1 MIYLKLD
8 KNKTLTYNQQDE
20 LYEGESYTNEFSIL
34 LPNEI
39 NGIEIEKYTM
49 LFYLKKDNNEGD
61 AIRFSKD
68 ENLVILDNIHI
79 SNTNYITVWLVGQY
93 NKNNFSSN
101 ELKFRVHR
109 KANIIDPPSPP
120 YVTYFEQMKQDL
132 ENMKI
137 PTKVSELENDLGF
150 IALGNT
156 SEGNKIILDGGTAL

>member
-120 YVTYFEQMKQDL
+120 
-132 ENMKI
+132 
-137 PTKVSELENDLGF
+137 
-150 IALGNT
+150 
-156 SEGNKIILDGGTAL
+156 